1 VILSLRSIYPSRKV
15 TRPPRRLGLIVLIL
29 LSAVISQPTRSDSAT
44 LKPIGFA
51 SPVFTST
58 GPPISPFSLVTA
70 DFNQDGIPDVASGDS
85 GASAS
90 VFLGRGDGTL
100 HPPASYPA
108 ESHASHFLQAT
119 DLDHDGITDLIA
131 TPSTR
136 GSLMTILRGQTNGS
150 FQLQIGPVIPDNNWG
165 ALLGDWNADGFPD
178 LAVPDPYDKTVG
190 VSWGTHGVSFHPF
203 PGPIH
208 EGLMRLHCPADF
220 NRDGLLDAAW
230 SSPYQNQVAITL
242 GTPGGLPTFHP
253 KRISLTRPGAMTCG
267 DFDEDGS
274 PDLAV
279 VHLNEDALSILRGR
293 GDGTFDSPQKVA
305 IGNLPSALTTGDF
318 NRDGHT
324 DLAVA
329 LWQGCELGLLLGRGN
344 GTFEGPYPF
353 EGILFPT
360 DIAAADLNRDGSLDL
375 ILCSRDIHGIAVI
388 LAKAGDPNQSP
399 KLPAERHPLIRDDA
413 GRRDYQIDSWSTSE
427 GLPRNEITCLC
438 QTRNGYVWVGT
449 ANGLA
454 RFDGRRF
461 RVFDSASTPSLTDDN
476 CRAMAEGPD
485 GTLWVATARGIASV
499 QDDRIDYTQI
509 IEKQDSFYIRRVLP
523 DRDGTL
529 WFTEA
534 ARLRHAPTT
543 DLTAGSAALDA
554 MTDVHRIAFDSQFG
568 LLIQRSHVL
577 VRKPSGSDAL
587 LPLFSAPRP
596 GERSLPG
603 MDLFEDSQ
611 KRVWFSQ
618 FSNLCVWETNQVR
631 IYGTEEGG
639 WSWGSQ
645 LCLGGSSSGDL
656 WVGSDDSGVFRIRDQ
671 RITAIPITD
680 GARTIPV
687 TCIQAGLDG
696 QIWIGTRD
704 SGLKRLRPRPLITYT
719 TEDGL
724 PNNDVYSI
732 LETQDGSVWVGTGYG
747 VARFA
752 NGKFDSFQAGYE
764 HQGHAV
770 DRALAL
776 GEDDEDRIWLR
787 TPASLNRIV
796 GNTYLP
802 ASPIPIH
809 HLGEATA
816 LHRDSQGALWLTAV
830 HYLARWHRNEW
841 TLRSVGTTPTSY
853 PRLLGVLPLSESDI
867 WVGSYDSGVY
877 HLVGTNEVHL
887 TQADGLP
894 SNFIAPVLADP
905 DGTIWFASDN
915 GLGRWNQGRI
925 HRFTT
930 HEGLPENIVLNVL
943 DDGLGHLWINGHQGI
958 HRLTRQSL
966 DAVGEGRAK
975 SIDVITFNTRDGM
988 RSAEGNGG
996 NLPNSCRT
1004 RDGKLWFPTTQGVVV
1019 IDPSAVATSDHAPRV
1034 RVGPILANDQ
1044 PQASDYHWVPSS
1056 GTSITH
1062 DLHFPPGSARHLEIP
1077 FTDIASPIPQRIR
1090 FQYRLD
1096 GKDSEWREAQE
1107 DLRASYFDLPPGDYR
1122 FHLRVRSQRG
1132 TWHEVGHTLAFHL
1145 EPFLY
1150 QQTGFRVAC
1159 ALAAAAVLLGVHGY
1173 RLRLQ
1178 RQILRL
1184 EHDARWTQER
1194 ERISRDLHDDLGASL
1209 SRIALLGEVARKQLE
1224 TGVAPAHSIDE
1235 ITRIA
1240 GQSVDDM
1247 GELIWSNNPCY
1258 DTWDSLIA
1266 YLREHASRTFAG
1278 TPIECVQTFPEAPPS
1293 SPLAGEWRRHLFL
1306 LVKEALHNIL
1316 KHAQATRVDIRFEL
1330 TPNQLLVDIRDNGR
1344 GFDPEQVPAFHHGL
1358 QHLRQRIQV
1367 LHGTLIL
1374 ETQPGQGTRV
1384 KWSVPLP
1391 QPVAHPSPT

>member
-1 VILSLRSIYPSRKV
+1 
-15 TRPPRRLGLIVLIL
+15 
-29 LSAVISQPTRSDSAT
+29 
-44 LKPIGFA
+44 
-51 SPVFTST
+51 VFLST
-58 GPPISPFSLVTA
+58 GESISPLSLVTA
-70 DFNQDGIPDVASGDS
+70 DVNQDGIPDVASGGS

-100 HPPASYPA
+100 HPPIHYPA
-108 ESHASHFLQAT
+108 ESYASHFLQAT

-131 TPSTR
+131 TPHHKGLPIT
-136 GSLMTILRGQTNGS
+136 LLRGQPQGAFRPET
-150 FQLQIGPVIPDNNWG
+150 GPGMPVNSWG
-165 ALLGDWNADGFPD
+165 ALLADWNADGFPE
-178 LAVPDPYDKTVG
+178 LTVPDPAGTALEIL
-190 VSWGTHGVSFHPF
+190 WGTAESSFLTNARPSQDS
-203 PGPIH
+203 
-208 EGLMRLHCPADF
+208 LTRLHCPADF

-230 SSPYQNQVAITL
+230 SSPYQNQIAITL

-253 KRISLTRPGAMTCG
+253 KRILLIRPGAMTSG

-293 GDGTFDSPQKVA
+293 GDGTFAPPQKIA

-318 NRDGHT
+318 NRDGHR

-329 LWQGCELGLLLGRGN
+329 LWQGSEVGLLLGRGN

-375 ILCSRDIHGIAVI
+375 IVCSRDVHGIGVL
-388 LAKAGDPNQSP
+388 LAKAADSNPSP
-399 KLPAERHPLIRDDA
+399 RLPPERRVLIRDDA
-413 GRRDYQIDSWSTSE
+413 SRRDYQIDTWSTSE

-438 QTRNGYVWVGT
+438 QTQNGYVWIGT

-461 RVFDSASTPSLTDDN
+461 RVYDSASTPALPDDN

-485 GTLWVATARGIASV
+485 GTLWVATARGIARV
-499 QDDRIDYTQI
+499 QDDRIDYTRI
-509 IEKQDSFYIRRVLP
+509 IEKPDSFYIRSVLP

-534 ARLRHAPTT
+534 ANLRHAPTS
-543 DLTAGSAALDA
+543 DLTAASSGLDRI
-554 MTDVHRIAFDSQFG
+554 TDTHCIAFDSQFG

-577 VRKPSGSDAL
+577 ARKPSGSDAW

-596 GERSLPG
+596 GEGILQGIS
-603 MDLFEDSQ
+603 LFEDSQ
-611 KRVWFSQ
+611 KRVWFSY
-618 FSNLCVWETNQVR
+618 FSNLCVWETNHVR

-639 WSWGSQ
+639 WSWGSL
-645 LCLGGSSSGDL
+645 LCLSGSSSGDL

-671 RITAIPITD
+671 RITPIPITD
-680 GARTIPV
+680 GTRTIPV
-687 TCIQAGLDG
+687 TCIQAGLEG
-696 QIWIGTRD
+696 QTWIGTRD

-747 VARFA
+747 VARFSD
-752 NGKFDSFQAGYE
+752 GKFNAFRAGYE
-764 HQGHAV
+764 RQDHSV
-770 DRALAL
+770 DRVLAL
-776 GEDDEDRIWLR
+776 GEDDSKEVWLR
-787 TPASLNRIV
+787 TPANLNRVV
-796 GNTYLP
+796 GDKYLP
-802 ASPIPIH
+802 VPSLPIH
-809 HLGEATA
+809 HLSEATA
-816 LHRDSQGALWLTAV
+816 LHRDAQGALWFTAI
-830 HYLARWHRNEW
+830 HYLARWHRNTW

-853 PRLLGVLPLSESDI
+853 PRLLGVLPVSESDI
-867 WVGSYDSGVY
+867 WVGSYESGVY
-877 HLVGTNEVHL
+877 HLLGTNEVHL
-887 TQADGLP
+887 TRADGLP

-915 GLGRWNQGRI
+915 GLGRWYQGSI

-930 HEGLPENIVLNVL
+930 QEGLPENIVLNVL

-966 DAVGEGRAK
+966 DDVVVGRSK
-975 SIDVITFNTRDGM
+975 SVDVVTFNTRDGM

-1004 RDGKLWFPTTQGVVV
+1004 HDGKLWFPTTQGVVV
-1019 IDPSAVATSDHAPRV
+1019 IDPSAVAISDHAPRV

-1044 PQASDYHWVPSS
+1044 PLVSDYHWVPSS
-1056 GTSITH
+1056 GTSFTH

-1077 FTDIASPIPQRIR
+1077 FTDIVSPIPQRIR
-1090 FQYRLD
+1090 FQYRLE

-1122 FHLRVRSQRG
+1122 FYLRVRSQLG
-1132 TWHEVGHTLAFHL
+1132 TWHEFAQTLAFHL

-1150 QQTGFRVAC
+1150 QRPGFQLAC
-1159 ALAAAAVLLGVHGY
+1159 ALAAIIFLLGVHGH

-1178 RQILRL
+1178 RHILRL
-1184 EHDARWTQER
+1184 EHDARWTRDR

-1247 GELIWSNNPCY
+1247 GELIWSNNPRY

-1278 TPIECVQTFPEAPPS
+1278 TPIECVQIFPEQMPS
-1293 SPLAGEWRRHLFL
+1293 TPLPGEWRRHLFL
-1306 LVKEALHNIL
+1306 LVKEVLHNIL
-1316 KHAQATRVDIRFEL
+1316 KHAQATRVDIQLDL
-1330 TPNQLLVDIRDNGR
+1330 TANQLLVDIRDNGR

-1358 QHLRQRIQV
+1358 QHLRHRV
-1367 LHGTLIL
+1367 ELLRGALTLQ
-1374 ETQPGQGTRV
+1374 TQPGHGTRV
-1384 KWSVPLP
+1384 QWSVPLP
-1391 QPVAHPSPT
+1391 QSAAYPSST